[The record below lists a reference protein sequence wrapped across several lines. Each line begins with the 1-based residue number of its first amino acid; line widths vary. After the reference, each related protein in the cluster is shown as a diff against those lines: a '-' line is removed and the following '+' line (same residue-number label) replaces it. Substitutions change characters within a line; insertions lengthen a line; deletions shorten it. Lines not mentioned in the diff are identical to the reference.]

1 MDKQTKSVTL
11 TEDQRSALQ
20 AICRRRK
27 VDALVWKRARAF
39 LLLDAGYIA
48 KTICKILDIG
58 STVLTEWRFASSG
71 LGLGLSFFG
80 WKDYS
85 QRQDYLSL
93 EQERVTQAHFI
104 EHFARNAN

>member
-1 MDKQTKSVTL
+1 MDKQTKSVPL

-39 LLLDAGYIA
+39 LLLDAGYNA
-48 KTICKILDIG
+48 KTICEILDIG
-58 STVLTEWRFASSG
+58 STVLTEWRFAFAGLG

-80 WKDYS
+80 LKDYS
-85 QRQDYLSL
+85 QRQGYLSL
-93 EQERVTQAHFI
+93 
-104 EHFARNAN
+104 